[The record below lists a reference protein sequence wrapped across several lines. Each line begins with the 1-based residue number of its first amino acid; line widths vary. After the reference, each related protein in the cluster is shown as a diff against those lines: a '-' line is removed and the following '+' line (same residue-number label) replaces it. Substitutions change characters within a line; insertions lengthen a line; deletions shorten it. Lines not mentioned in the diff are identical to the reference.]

1 MTRYTGID
9 KIFQQGLGDFKESP
23 PIDAWESIKENLEY
37 KSKKKKIAYIR
48 AIAATI
54 AVLIAFNA
62 GYFLS
67 KNRFNAPE
75 STALSYLEKNNN
87 HNFKKKPPNNFQ
99 SNKEKIYSLTTN
111 KNNIENVVE
120 NTHTHKKAIQQK
132 ENKTLVKSH
141 KDTTLAKIVGKKVNS
156 IPTTSAKISQESKS
170 AFVANDAFFE
180 TVEKSNKSN
189 QQKKSWSFGGDI
201 APVYSYRT
209 AQNVNPEVVY
219 SSIYNNNVSTTD
231 ERGIFTYSGGVNLGY
246 QFNKRLSIQ
255 SGVYYAQ
262 LGQESDNVKMYHE
275 NPVFSPNNGGDEGTD
290 DNYSGTTTAGEVKA
304 GEDIIKSSKETDGSK
319 PKPETS
325 SLPGQAKVDN
335 IIQNFEYV
343 EVPLIAKYKL
353 IDKKIDLNFIGGVN
367 AGILVGN
374 NIYRKE
380 ENKRDKIGETQ
391 NINQNIYNTIT
402 GMGVEY
408 KLTKNISMTLEPT
421 VKYSIISINE
431 ENTYN
436 YRPYSFGVFS
446 GISYK
451 FW

>member
-1 MTRYTGID
+1 MTRYTDID
-9 KIFQQGLGDFKESP
+9 KVFQQGLGDYKESP
-23 PIDAWESIKENLEY
+23 PIDAWESIKENLEH

-48 AIAATI
+48 AVAATI

-67 KNRFNAPE
+67 KNKFNPPKN
-75 STALSYLEKNNN
+75 SALSYLEKNNN
-87 HNFKKKPPNNFQ
+87 SFVKKSPNNVQ
-99 SNKEKIYSLTTN
+99 SNKEKIYSFTN
-111 KNNIENVVE
+111 KNNIKKNVVE
-120 NTHTHKKAIQQK
+120 STNTHKNTIQQR
-132 ENKTLVKSH
+132 ENNTPVKSN
-141 KDTTLAKIVGKKVNS
+141 KETTIAKVVGKKVSS
-156 IPTTSAKISQESKS
+156 IPTTTAKISQKTKS

-189 QQKKSWSFGGDI
+189 QQRKSWSFGGNI
-201 APVYSYRT
+201 APIYSYRT
-209 AQNVNPEVVY
+209 AQNVNPDVAY
-219 SSIYNNNVSTTD
+219 SSIYSNNVSTTD

-246 QFNKRLSIQ
+246 HFNKRLSIQ

-262 LGQESDNVKMYHE
+262 LGQEADNVKIYHE
-275 NPVFSPNNGGDEGTD
+275 NPVFSPNNGGDKGTG
-290 DNYSGTTTAGEVKA
+290 DNYSGTTTAGEVKT
-304 GEDIIKSSKETDGSK
+304 GDDIIKTSKEADDSN

-325 SLPGQAKVDN
+325 NLPGQAKVDN
-335 IIQNFEYV
+335 IIQNFEYI

>member
-1 MTRYTGID
+1 MTRYTDVD
-9 KIFQQGLGDFKESP
+9 KLFQQGLGNFKEP
-23 PIDAWESIKENLEY
+23 PPADAWDSIKENLY
-37 KSKKKKIAYIR
+37 HKSKKKKIAYIR

-67 KNRFNAPE
+67 KNKFNSPAN
-75 STALSYLEKNNN
+75 TALSYLEGNRK
-87 HNFKKKPPNNFQ
+87 HNFVKKLPNNYQ
-99 SNKEKIYSLTTN
+99 SNKENIYANTN
-111 KNNIENVVE
+111 KNNIVDVVK
-120 NTHTHKKAIQQK
+120 NTNKHKKAIQQS
-132 ENKTLVKSH
+132 ENKIPINSNNE
-141 KDTTLAKIVGKKVNS
+141 TTIGKMVDKKIHS
-156 IPTTSAKISQESKS
+156 IPTTKTKILEETKNT
-170 AFVANDAFFE
+170 FVTNNAFFE
-180 TVEKSNKSN
+180 TVEKSNKNN
-189 QQKKSWSFGGDI
+189 QQKKPWSLGGNI

-209 AQNVNPEVVY
+209 AQNVNPDVVY

-262 LGQESDNVKMYHE
+262 LGQETDNVKVYHE
-275 NPVFSPNNGGDEGTD
+275 KPVFSPNNGGDKGGD
-290 DNYSGTTTAGEVKA
+290 DKYSGTTTAGEVKA
-304 GEDIIKSSKETDGSK
+304 GEEIIKTSEKIDDSK

-325 SLPGQAKVDN
+325 GLPGEAKIDN
-335 IIQNFEYV
+335 IIQNFEYI

-380 ENKRDKIGETQ
+380 DNKKDKVGETQ

-408 KLTKNISMTLEPT
+408 KLTKNISMSLEPT

-431 ENTYN
+431 GNTYN

>member
-1 MTRYTGID
+1 MTRYTDID
-9 KIFQQGLGDFKESP
+9 NVFQQALGDFKENP
-23 PIDAWESIKENLEY
+23 PIDAWDSIKERLDHKN
-37 KSKKKKIAYIR
+37 KKKKTAYIR

-67 KNRFNAPE
+67 KNKFNTPTNA
-75 STALSYLEKNNN
+75 ALLYLEKSNNPNFVKKSLNNYQIDQETISPYSTQNKKTSKTSNSNIQVKTKKENSNSLIEKNKKNTIDKIGEKKIQTLPTKEAKITGETANTFVNNN
-87 HNFKKKPPNNFQ
+87 
-99 SNKEKIYSLTTN
+99 
-111 KNNIENVVE
+111 
-120 NTHTHKKAIQQK
+120 
-132 ENKTLVKSH
+132 
-141 KDTTLAKIVGKKVNS
+141 
-156 IPTTSAKISQESKS
+156 
-170 AFVANDAFFE
+170 AFFE
-180 TVEKSNKSN
+180 TVENNNNKQS
-189 QQKKSWSFGGDI
+189 KRSWSFGGNI

-209 AQNVNPEVVY
+209 AQNINPDVVY

-231 ERGIFTYSGGVNLGY
+231 ERGIFTYSGGVNVGY
-246 QFNKRLSIQ
+246 QLNKRLSIQ

-262 LGQESDNVKMYHE
+262 LGQETDNVKVYHE
-275 NPVFSPNNGGDEGTD
+275 NPVFSPNNGGNKDGD

-304 GEDIIKSSKETDGSK
+304 DEGIIKASKEIDNSK
-319 PKPETS
+319 SSPQTA
-325 SLPGQAKVDN
+325 SLPEQAKVDN
-335 IIQNFEYV
+335 IVQNFEYI